1 MLQVRRK
8 WIQSKRNLVVGDV
21 VISKESEEA
30 RNNRPLGRVVQ
41 VYPSEDGLVRK
52 VKLLMADG
60 DLDDC
65 GKRQS
70 PPSYLDRPIH
80 KLVLLLTTD
89 EVAGEDTLNQET
101 GDVPT
106 EKPTRDIGGVMRS
119 DV

>member
-8 WIQSKRNLVVGDV
+8 WIQPKRNLAMGDV
-21 VISKESEEA
+21 VISKESEEV
-30 RNNRPLGRVVQ
+30 RNKWPLGRVVQ

-65 GKRQS
+65 GKRKS

-89 EVAGEDTLNQET
+89 EVAGEDTLSQET
-101 GDVPT
+101 GDVPI
-106 EKPTRDIGGVMRS
+106 EEPTRDM
-119 DV
+119 

>member
-1 MLQVRRK
+1 M
-8 WIQSKRNLVVGDV
+8 
-21 VISKESEEA
+21 
-30 RNNRPLGRVVQ
+30 Q

-60 DLDDC
+60 DLDDY

-89 EVAGEDTLNQET
+89 EVAGEDALSQET
-101 GDVPT
+101 GEVPI
-106 EKPTRDIGGVMRS
+106 EEPTRDI
-119 DV
+119 